1 MRGAF
6 GTNGKRGM
14 VGDQGIDGI
23 PGKVVDELGTYNIL
37 IAALG

>member
-1 MRGAF
+1 MRGNF

-23 PGKVVDELGTYNIL
+23 PGKVVNDKVKYDSCS
-37 IAALG
+37 

>member
-1 MRGAF
+1 MRGDF

-23 PGKVVDELGTYNIL
+23 PGKLVNVLGTI
-37 IAALG
+37 

>member
-1 MRGAF
+1 MRGDF

-23 PGKVVDELGTYNIL
+23 PGKVVNGLNTI
-37 IAALG
+37 

>member
-23 PGKVVDELGTYNIL
+23 PGKVVIRIRHNIL
-37 IAALG
+37 ISALG